1 MTGLAP
7 VPKEVWVDLSCGSI
21 GPIRRRLIP
30 QAEGYYVHDGPEMA
44 IPGRWRVRIEVLLTD
59 FDQGNLSTE
68 VRMRWFRNAGP
79 RRGHDI
85 EWVD

>member
-1 MTGLAP
+1 MAGSAP
-7 VPKEVWVDLSCGSI
+7 VPKEVWVDLWRGSI

-59 FDQGNLSTE
+59 FDQITLSTE
-68 VRMRWFRNAGP
+68 V
-79 RRGHDI
+79 
-85 EWVD
+85 ELQ